1 MQKSK
6 RWMETLLKE
15 SADVE
20 VTMPWARGARRAEMI
35 ARRKA
40 LTTEQGKTARA

>member
-6 RWMETLLKE
+6 RWMETLLKD

-35 ARRKA
+35 ARRK
-40 LTTEQGKTARA
+40 TQTPVRGKTARA

>member
-6 RWMETLLKE
+6 RWMETLLKD

-20 VTMPWARGARRAEMI
+20 VTMPWARGARRAAFI
-35 ARRKA
+35 ASRTAPQPVR
-40 LTTEQGKTARA
+40 KTA